1 MKIILNV
8 ILLASLLCQSFAI
21 AQTETADAKQEELS
35 DDLQTALAEITEKD
49 IKATIAFLASD
60 ELEGRDTP
68 SRGLTVASSYIAAR
82 FQGAGLEGGAKDGS
96 FYQVHEIATTQVPS
110 DGITA
115 TIDGKPFAHYGLLYA
130 GAEAVEFNG
139 MLDFVSHEDEDWRQ
153 RKFEGAVHFVP
164 KPFTGPRDLPNL
176 IRQLSTLRRN
186 GATAVLLQ
194 VDEDNPLV
202 GEARRALEPR
212 MVNPRMG
219 SGVSLTT
226 LLVPETKLEGE
237 VALSLPPQTSGKAE
251 VRNVIGVLK
260 GSDPE
265 LSKEAIIF
273 SAHLD
278 HVGRDARLAD
288 PIFNGAD
295 DDASGCTAVCEIAD
309 AYGALPAAPKRT
321 LIFMTFWGEERGLLG
336 SRHYAANPE
345 WPLEKTIA
353 NINIEMVGRPEAGAH
368 EKAWMT
374 GWYQS
379 DLGELMN
386 DGAQR
391 IGVRIFEHP
400 RFSEML
406 YRASDNAS
414 FVDKGVIAHSFS
426 AGSLHQD
433 YHQPS
438 DEWDRLD
445 LRHMTKVTQGLF
457 MGSLPLAEGEV
468 TPKKAEKK

>member
-1 MKIILNV
+1 MKIIFNIL
-8 ILLASLLCQSFAI
+8 LLASLLCQSFAM
-21 AQTETADAKQEELS
+21 AQTETADVKPKELS
-35 DDLQTALAEITEKD
+35 DDLQAALAEITEKD
-49 IKATIAFLASD
+49 VRAAIAFLASD

-96 FYQVHEIATTQVPS
+96 FYQVHEIATTQVPA

-115 TIDGKPFAHYGLLYA
+115 TLDGKPIANYGLLYA
-130 GAEAVEFNG
+130 GAEAVEFTG
-139 MLDFVSHEDEDWRQ
+139 MIDFVSHEDEGWRQ
-153 RKFEGAVHFVP
+153 RKFEGAVHFIP
-164 KPFTGPRDLPNL
+164 QPYTGPRDLGDL

-194 VDEDNPLV
+194 VEEDNPLI

-226 LLVPETKLEGE
+226 LLVPKMRLEGD

-260 GSDPE
+260 GSNPE

-278 HVGRDARLAD
+278 HVGRDSRLSD

-309 AYGALPAAPKRT
+309 AYGALSEAPKRT
-321 LIFMTFWGEERGLLG
+321 VIFMTFWGEERGLLG

-345 WPLEKTIA
+345 WPLDKTVA
-353 NINIEMVGRPEAGAH
+353 NINIEMVGRPEPGAH

-374 GWYQS
+374 GWFQS

-391 IGVRIFEHP
+391 IDVRIFEHP
-400 RFSEML
+400 EFSKML

-426 AGSLHQD
+426 AGSLHKD
-433 YHQPS
+433 YHQPT
-438 DEWDRLD
+438 DEWDRLN
-445 LRHMTKVTQGLF
+445 LRHMTKVIQGLF
-457 MGSLPLAEGEV
+457 MGSLPIANGEA